1 MRDTLSC
8 ISLGVFLNDI
18 YFAQMLFLDS
28 LVFIRTMST
37 ALNIHLMPVMIAY
50 NTAVIMVDNEETAF
64 FSINIKIEI
73 S

>member
-1 MRDTLSC
+1 
-8 ISLGVFLNDI
+8 
-18 YFAQMLFLDS
+18 MLFLDS

-37 ALNIHLMPVMIAY
+37 ALNIHLMLVMIAY
-50 NTAVIMVDNEETAF
+50 NAAVIMVDNEETAF